1 MLIKLNKFKIKLWME
16 AKGIK
21 ELLKRSEQDLKC
33 CKRSVRSLGSYLRNE
48 VGNLEVSYESNISC
62 PQQHSLGYNKLLV
75 KP

>member
-16 AKGIK
+16 AKDIK
-21 ELLKRSEQDLKC
+21 ELLKRSEQDMEC
-33 CKRSVRSLGSYLRNE
+33 SKRSVRSLGSYLRNE

-62 PQQHSLGYNKLLV
+62 LQQHSLGYNKLLV